1 MIVKRRKERVNVMTL
16 SASASPLSFE
26 MALTPSEPFSFSK
39 AALMHFE
46 ERSRVHCSSGSI
58 CAREASCVV
67 DVKGVEKERTVVLA
81 LYGKKLGVSI
91 IIPNECRTTVRI
103 SHKEST
109 SHTHVEL

>member
-46 ERSRVHCSSGSI
+46 ERSRVHRSSGSI
-58 CAREASCVV
+58 CAREASCV

-91 IIPNECRTTVRI
+91 IIPNECRTTVGI